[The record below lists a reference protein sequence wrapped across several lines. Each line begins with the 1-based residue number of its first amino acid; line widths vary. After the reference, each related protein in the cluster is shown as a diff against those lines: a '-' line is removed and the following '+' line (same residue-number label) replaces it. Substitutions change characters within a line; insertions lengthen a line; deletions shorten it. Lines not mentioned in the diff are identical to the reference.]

1 MNTRWSLILSLL
13 LAMLLAG
20 CSSMTGK
27 KDDAAD
33 SDDGAPVSEV
43 DGGGAETAGAADG
56 GAWTGNPLDD
66 PESLLSTRVILFD
79 FDISEVRED
88 YRDVVIAH
96 GEYLANNPAVTV
108 TIEGHA
114 DERGTR
120 EYNIGL
126 GERRATAVKR
136 LMLAQGAADS
146 QISTVSYGEE
156 RPVAL
161 GSNEA
166 AWAQNR
172 RAEFIY

>member
-1 MNTRWSLILSLL
+1 MKNTCSITLSLL
-13 LAMLLAG
+13 LALLLAG
-20 CSSMTGK
+20 CSSMSGK
-27 KDDAAD
+27 KDDESSAE
-33 SDDGAPVSEV
+33 GAPVSEV
-43 DGGGAETAGAADG
+43 DGGGAETSGAADG
-56 GAWTGNPLDD
+56 GAWTGNPLDN

-79 FDISEVRED
+79 FDIAEVRED

-96 GEYLANNPAVTV
+96 GEFLANNPAVTV
-108 TIEGHA
+108 NIEGHA

-126 GERRATAVKR
+126 GERRANTVKR
-136 LMLAQGAADS
+136 LLMAQGAADS